1 MLATK
6 LSHKTSKRF
15 SLAKFVVKF
24 LKLLGLVFVTIFVT
38 GYAVL
43 SVQATYHYTINPA
56 RDLGGA
62 SPAQAGLSYEN
73 VSFPS
78 AAEDKLTLRAWFIPN
93 PNTKRALILVH
104 GQNANR
110 TAMLDMAKPLWD
122 NGYSL
127 LLLDLRG
134 SGLSDGD
141 FYGLGQYEQ
150 WDVVGAANFLSGKG
164 FGADSI
170 GVLGQS
176 LGAASAIMAMSQTSK
191 IKAVVSDS
199 GFADIGSINPF
210 LYPGGLIAAHIIR
223 GLDLEQVKP
232 VVSITKIGT
241 RHVFIIQGDQDATV
255 PVSHAYQLK
264 QAGGANVTDFW
275 ILAGVRHTGSYDAQ
289 PDEYIQRVVAFF
301 DRELA
306 K

>member
-1 MLATK
+1 
-6 LSHKTSKRF
+6 
-15 SLAKFVVKF
+15 
-24 LKLLGLVFVTIFVT
+24 
-38 GYAVL
+38 
-43 SVQATYHYTINPA
+43 
-56 RDLGGA
+56 
-62 SPAQAGLSYEN
+62 
-73 VSFPS
+73 
-78 AAEDKLTLRAWFIPN
+78 
-93 PNTKRALILVH
+93 
-104 GQNANR
+104 
-110 TAMLDMAKPLWD
+110 MLDLAKPLWD

-150 WDVVGAANFLSGKG
+150 WDVVGAANFLSSKG
-164 FGADSI
+164 FDADSI

-176 LGAASAIMAMSQTSK
+176 LGAASAIMAASQTPK

-199 GFADIGSINPF
+199 GFADIASINPF

-232 VVSITKIGT
+232 VVAITKLGT
-241 RHVFIIQGDQDATV
+241 RHVFLIHGDQDAVV

-264 QAGGANVTDFW
+264 QAGGATVTDFW
-275 ILAGVRHTGSYDAQ
+275 ILTSVSHTGVYTAQ
-289 PDEYIQRVVAFF
+289 PNEYIQRVVAFF

>member
-1 MLATK
+1 
-6 LSHKTSKRF
+6 
-15 SLAKFVVKF
+15 
-24 LKLLGLVFVTIFVT
+24 
-38 GYAVL
+38 
-43 SVQATYHYTINPA
+43 
-56 RDLGGA
+56 
-62 SPAQAGLSYEN
+62 
-73 VSFPS
+73 
-78 AAEDKLTLRAWFIPN
+78 
-93 PNTKRALILVH
+93 
-104 GQNANR
+104 
-110 TAMLDMAKPLWD
+110 MLDLAKPLWD
-122 NGYSL
+122 YGYSL

-150 WDVVGAANFLSGKG
+150 WDVVGAANFLSSRG

-176 LGAASAIMAMSQTSK
+176 LGAASAIMAASQTPK
-191 IKAVVSDS
+191 INAVVSDS
-199 GFADIGSINPF
+199 GFADIASINPL

-232 VVSITKIGT
+232 IVAITKLGT
-241 RHVFIIQGDQDATV
+241 RHVFLIHSDQDATV

-275 ILAGVRHTGSYDAQ
+275 ILIGVPHTGAYAAQ
-289 PDEYIQRVVAFF
+289 PDEYIKRVAAFF

-306 K
+306 N